1 MAGSW
6 TAIIINYNGA
16 GFIEACVQAL
26 ETCVTRPSEIIVVD
40 NGSTDDSLLEMHAFP
55 RVQVFAQGRNL
66 GFAGGANAGLE
77 AVETDYAV
85 ILNPDVEVNQTFG
98 THLIAAFTSNPRLGA
113 AGPLLLYP
121 DGETVQHAGG
131 MLERPLMTTRHHAY
145 GERLD
150 SLTLAERAVDFV
162 TGGAMALRMDAVH
175 EIGGVDDTLAPV
187 YYEDVDLCFRLRERH
202 WEVKFVPALRALHHE
217 GVTLQRSAIYYHYLH
232 RNRVK
237 FALKHLS
244 ASEWSTRFVPAEIAR
259 IRGELQHLDQEEW
272 LTVSGANAIE
282 GLLRS
287 ASDWQPPPL
296 LQSSQFDAARQSLDE
311 TSKLWEVT
319 GKPPGSRIP
328 LAGTLRNLINSLGP
342 RQALDAALTEQ
353 RAFNA
358 AVVRALEAQDR
369 LHREQTATV
378 LLIALDTLQRSR
390 DNSAS

>member
-1 MAGSW
+1 
-6 TAIIINYNGA
+6 
-16 GFIEACVQAL
+16 
-26 ETCVTRPSEIIVVD
+26 
-40 NGSTDDSLLEMHAFP
+40 
-55 RVQVFAQGRNL
+55 
-66 GFAGGANAGLE
+66 
-77 AVETDYAV
+77 
-85 ILNPDVEVNQTFG
+85 
-98 THLIAAFTSNPRLGA
+98 
-113 AGPLLLYP
+113 
-121 DGETVQHAGG
+121 
-131 MLERPLMTTRHHAY
+131 
-145 GERLD
+145 
-150 SLTLAERAVDFV
+150 
-162 TGGAMALRMDAVH
+162 
-175 EIGGVDDTLAPV
+175 
-187 YYEDVDLCFRLRERH
+187 
-202 WEVKFVPALRALHHE
+202 
-217 GVTLQRSAIYYHYLH
+217 
-232 RNRVK
+232 
-237 FALKHLS
+237 
-244 ASEWSTRFVPAEIAR
+244 
-259 IRGELQHLDQEEW
+259 

-378 LLIALDTLQRSR
+378 LLIALDMLQRSR